1 MPLPISQPLVW
12 QQLVWTQGG
21 WQQLV
26 WLQVDGQQLV
36 WEQLGWQQLE
46 PQVAPVEQMGNPQ
59 KLVEQ
64 HMVSGAGLRVE
75 LLGGILVLTSV
86 VGPFIYLGQ
95 LLFIKFL
102 ACLPCFCLNLFVNIY
117 FASKI
122 T

>member
-1 MPLPISQPLVW
+1 MPPPMPLPISQPLVWQQLVWTQGGW

-46 PQVAPVEQMGNPQ
+46 PQVPPVEQMGNPQ

-64 HMVSGAGLRVE
+64 HMVSGAGLRVV
-75 LLGGILVLTSV
+75 VLADVSD
-86 VGPFIYLGQ
+86 
-95 LLFIKFL
+95 
-102 ACLPCFCLNLFVNIY
+102 
-117 FASKI
+117 
-122 T
+122 

>member
-1 MPLPISQPLVW
+1 MPLPISQPLVWQQLVWTQVGW

-46 PQVAPVEQMGNPQ
+46 PQVPPVEQMGNPQ

-64 HMVSGAGLRVE
+64 QAMVSGAGLRVE
-75 LLGGILVLTSV
+75 LLGGIF
-86 VGPFIYLGQ
+86 GF
-95 LLFIKFL
+95 
-102 ACLPCFCLNLFVNIY
+102 
-117 FASKI
+117 
-122 T
+122 